1 MRIVFSAMTSKT
13 HFYPLVPLAW
23 ACRAAGHEV
32 RVVGSPGLTDITT
45 AAGLTA
51 VPVGEDVD
59 LVGHMSA
66 VGEDMIKY
74 VRSLDF
80 TDAGLQN
87 AGWNHVLGMQ
97 TALTPNL
104 YGLMTPD
111 SLIDGMV
118 DFCRSWQPDL
128 LIWEPLTFAAPIA
141 ARVTGA
147 AHARLLWGPD
157 VVTKSRRAFL
167 DLRDRQEPEHRED
180 PFAEW
185 VEWHLDRHG
194 VATGRGFDE
203 ELATGQWTID
213 PVPAS
218 MRLDLGLPTVGMRY
232 VDYNGPS
239 VVPEWLHE
247 PPARR
252 RVALTLGVSGRDSG
266 VEVITTD
273 QILDAVA
280 GIDAEFVATLDAHQL
295 ESVAH
300 VPDNV
305 RAVDFVPMHALL
317 PTCDAVVHHGGPGTW
332 HTAAIHGVPQ
342 VMMPVGWDTDLR
354 ARGTVDSGMGLAVP
368 LAELTAD
375 RFRES
380 VVRVLEEAEFR
391 EGAAKVR
398 DEILSEPAP
407 TEVVAVLE
415 KMTAERRLPRP

>member
-1 MRIVFSAMTSKT
+1 MRIVFSSMTSKT

-32 RVVGSPGLTDITT
+32 RVVGSPALTEIVT

-80 TDAGLQN
+80 ADASLGTATWDHL
-87 AGWNHVLGMQ
+87 LGMQ

-104 YGLMTPD
+104 FALMTPD

-118 DFCRSWQPDL
+118 EFCRAWQPDL

-141 ARVTGA
+141 AKVTGA

-157 VVTKSRRAFL
+157 ITTKARRAFL
-167 DLRDRQEPEHRED
+167 DLREKQEPEHRED

-185 VEWHLDRHG
+185 IEWTLNRHG
-194 VATGRGFDE
+194 VEPEPGFDE
-203 ELATGQWTID
+203 EMAVGQWTID
-213 PVPAS
+213 PVPAG

-252 RVALTLGVSGRDSG
+252 RVCVTLGVSGRDSG

-273 QILDAVA
+273 EILDALA
-280 GIDAEFVATLDAHQL
+280 DIDAEFVATLDAHQL
-295 ESVAH
+295 ESGSR

-305 RAVDFVPMHALL
+305 RTVDFVPMHALL
-317 PTCDAVVHHGGPGTW
+317 PTCDAIAHHGGPGTW

-342 VMMPVGWDTDLR
+342 ILLPHGWDTDER
-354 ARGTVDSGMGLAVP
+354 ARQTEEAGMGLSLPV
-368 LAELTAD
+368 EKLTAA

-380 VVRVLEEAEFR
+380 IVRVLEEPAFR
-391 EGAAKVR
+391 RGAARVR
-398 DEILSEPAP
+398 DEILAEPAP
-407 TEVVAVLE
+407 TEVVGVLE
-415 KMTAERRLPRP
+415 KMTAARLRKG

>member
-32 RVVGSPGLTDITT
+32 RVVGSPGLTEITT

-51 VPVGEDVD
+51 VPVGQDVD
-59 LVGHMSA
+59 LVGHMTA

-80 TDAGLQN
+80 ADDTLAN
-87 AGWNHVLGMQ
+87 AGWDHLLGMQ

-104 YGLMTPD
+104 FALMTPD

-118 DFCRSWQPDL
+118 DFCRTWQPDL
-128 LIWEPLTFAAPIA
+128 LVWEPLTFAAPIA
-141 ARVTGA
+141 AKVTGA

-157 VVTKSRRAFL
+157 ITTKSRRAFQAL
-167 DLRDRQEPEHRED
+167 LGRQEPEHRED

-185 VEWHLDRHG
+185 IDWTLERHG
-194 VATGRGFDE
+194 VRPGPEFDE
-203 ELATGQWTID
+203 EMAVGQWTID

-232 VDYNGPS
+232 VDYNGPA
-239 VVPEWLHE
+239 VVPDWLQK

-252 RVALTLGVSGRDSG
+252 RVCLTLGVGGRDSG
-266 VEVITTD
+266 VEAIATGE
-273 QILDAVA
+273 LLEAVA
-280 GIDAEFVATLDAHQL
+280 DIDAEFVATLDAHQL
-295 ESVAH
+295 ESVAR

-305 RAVDFVPMHALL
+305 RTVDFVPMHALL
-317 PTCDAVVHHGGPGTW
+317 PTCDAIAHHGGPGTW
-332 HTAAIHGVPQ
+332 HTAAVHGVPQ
-342 VMMPVGWDTDLR
+342 VLLPHGWDTDE
-354 ARGTVDSGMGLAVP
+354 RGRLAAEAGMAVSLP
-368 LAELTAD
+368 VGELTVD

-380 VVRVLEEAEFR
+380 VVRVLDDPAFR

-407 TEVVAVLE
+407 TEVVPVLE
-415 KMTAERRLPRP
+415 RLTAQHRAR